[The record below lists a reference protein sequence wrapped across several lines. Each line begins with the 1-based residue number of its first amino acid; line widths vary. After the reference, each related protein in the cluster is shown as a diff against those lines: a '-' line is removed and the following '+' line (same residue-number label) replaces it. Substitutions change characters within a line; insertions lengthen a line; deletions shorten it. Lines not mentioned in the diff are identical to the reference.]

1 MVSPTRTPSPNIIA
15 EGHATGP
22 NTRLR
27 KRWMT
32 GGSGHAQ
39 LLKAQISK
47 TVKKEVK
54 KHLKFNN
61 NNKKPSPKKP
71 SPSVARKK
79 SPSYNKLKYRL
90 KLIQKLANNRTR
102 RSENNA
108 REVRRLLQNQQRVF
122 RRNILNQNSLMRRGS
137 YTRGRP
143 TSYFN
148 SNFHRYYQGQAGQ
161 YYYYPQ
167 QGIPQYVPQLPRRVW
182 KLNQG
187 GAGLPFVPFFIRRR

>member
-1 MVSPTRTPSPNIIA
+1 MASPKTPSPNIIP
-15 EGHATGP
+15 EGHATGA

-27 KRWMT
+27 RRWMT

-39 LLKAQISK
+39 LLKAHISK

-61 NNKKPSPKKP
+61 SPKKPSPKKP
-71 SPSVARKK
+71 SPSVVRKK
-79 SPSYNKLKYRL
+79 SPSLKYRL

-108 REVRRLLQNQQRVF
+108 REIRRLIQNQQRIF
-122 RRNILNQNSLMRRGS
+122 RRNIINQNSLMRRGS

-167 QGIPQYVPQLPRRVW
+167 PGIPQYVPQLPRRVW

>member
-1 MVSPTRTPSPNIIA
+1 MASPRTPSPNIIA

-32 GGSGHAQ
+32 GGSGHAKM
-39 LLKAQISK
+39 LKAQISK

-54 KHLKFNN
+54 KHIKFNNN
-61 NNKKPSPKKP
+61 NNKKPTAKKTSPY
-71 SPSVARKK
+71 KK
-79 SPSYNKLKYRL
+79 SPSLKYRL

-108 REVRRLLQNQQRVF
+108 RELRRLLQNQQRVF

-148 SNFHRYYQGQAGQ
+148 SNFHRYYQGQTGQ

-167 QGIPQYVPQLPRRVW
+167 QGMPQYVPQLPRRVW